1 MTSPDH
7 SAIEAELMRIEE
19 SADYSSQS
27 QFTATKFWR
36 GISLALGTAA
46 TGLAGVAG
54 VGGLADAV
62 GATTAGILAIA
73 AAGIGGIVTAL
84 NPARRSEE
92 AHVAANGYLSLR
104 DDSRVLRTI
113 DLPELDSQQAR
124 AAFGELTAR
133 RTELNSG
140 SPVPASFAYR
150 LGKRNIEQGR
160 TKHVIDKG

>member
-1 MTSPDH
+1 MEEAADH
-7 SAIEAELMRIEE
+7 SA
-19 SADYSSQS
+19 QS

-36 GISLALGTAA
+36 GVSLALGTAA

-62 GATTAGILAIA
+62 GQTTAGILAIA
-73 AAGIGGIVTAL
+73 AAGLGGVVTAL
-84 NPARRSEE
+84 NPARRAEE

-104 DDSRVLRTI
+104 DDARVLRTI
-113 DLPELDSQQAR
+113 DLPTHDDQTGR
-124 AAFGELTAR
+124 AALAELTAR

-150 LGKRNIEQGR
+150 LGRRNIELGR
-160 TKHVIDKG
+160 TTHAVDQG